1 MSEYSACP
9 IWNTPASIEPRT
21 GLGETVESPRAGGR
35 YFIADRA
42 TAILKSRD
50 ENQKARLTSW
60 LIEQRRLGADCPK
73 IFSPEVDQMKQRR
86 GLSVHQRADN
96 LLLYIQKQTPNI
108 GETFG
113 YHIDEADPAFMEMLA
128 WSESTKSEEVLY
140 LADSLEI
147 QGWLSPDHQALGY
160 LGYVITVEG
169 YRYLA
174 EIEHCTSSA
183 RMGHLGF
190 QAKRQ
195 WEPML
200 IGLV

>member
-113 YHIDEADPAFMEMLA
+113 YHIDEADPCFYGNASLVRIH
-128 WSESTKSEEVLY
+128 EERGGALLSRQLGNPGMVVTRPPGPRV
-140 LADSLEI
+140 SRVRHNSGGI
-147 QGWLSPDHQALGY
+147 QIS
-160 LGYVITVEG
+160 
-169 YRYLA
+169 
-174 EIEHCTSSA
+174 C
-183 RMGHLGF
+183 
-190 QAKRQ
+190 
-195 WEPML
+195 
-200 IGLV
+200 